1 MTYTVSLALEGEL
14 ATKLSDGGRYLQ
26 MDWGFGVRHH
36 AWCLIPNPSGLPP
49 FLRHGRVARQREPA
63 TQ

>member
-26 MDWGFGVRHH
+26 MELGSDTTRGV
-36 AWCLIPNPSGLPP
+36 
-49 FLRHGRVARQREPA
+49 
-63 TQ
+63 

>member
-26 MDWGFGVRHH
+26 MDLGIWGQTPRVVSD
-36 AWCLIPNPSGLPP
+36 PNSDPNSDQPTATP
-49 FLRHGRVARQREPA
+49 NDASPA
-63 TQ
+63 SP